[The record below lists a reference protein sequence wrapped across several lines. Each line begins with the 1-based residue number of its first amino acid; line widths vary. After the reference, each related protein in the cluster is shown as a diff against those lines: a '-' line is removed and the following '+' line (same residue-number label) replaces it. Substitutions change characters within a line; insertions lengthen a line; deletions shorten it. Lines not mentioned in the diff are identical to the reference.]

1 MVSPTTIQRLAL
13 FFLTLATAVL
23 SASAQSFAPAV
34 NYAVGG
40 NPSKTAVADLNNDG
54 KPDLAV
60 ANTSSNK
67 VSILVGNGDGT
78 FGAKTDFDIAA
89 NVYAIVIA
97 DFNGDTQPDLATAST
112 IFTPSQVNV
121 SQVSV
126 LFGNG
131 NATFQPRVDYSLSN
145 SAFPTSIAAGDFN
158 GDGRK
163 DLVTANQS
171 AGNASVLL
179 NQGNGTFAPPVY
191 YPIGF
196 TSTSVAIADFNEDG
210 KLDLAVTCWNPSGV
224 SVLLGKG
231 DGTFFAAA
239 SHPTTQGSFEI
250 ATADFNAD
258 NNVDVITSN
267 LMSSAISVMLGNGD
281 GTFFA
286 AVDYPAGDTPA
297 AMVLGDFNVDG
308 KLDVATTGVGFATLQ
323 GNGDGT
329 FRKPRQF
336 ATPASSLTAQELN
349 NDGKLDLIASDSSG
363 FAAVILNQSGPRRIG
378 GTVKNAFGDPLAG
391 VQLLMTGA
399 LPENVN
405 TAADGS
411 YSFADLA
418 QGGSYV
424 LTPSQA
430 NYTFTPLSQAVNN
443 LSTDQTVNFVGSK
456 PKYII
461 SGVVRDAVSLVPFEG
476 VPVTLVES
484 QITVTTASD
493 GSFYFP
499 PVDRGGNYTVI
510 ATLAGYTFLPG
521 TITNLT
527 GPRTV
532 NLFASRPTFSI
543 SGNVFPGG
551 AIVSLSGSA
560 TRIATSS
567 GSSYSFTGLE
577 AGGTYTVTVNT
588 IGFGALFSRYI
599 APQPNSKTFSNLS
612 ANVVADFNFVPLN
625 YPVPGLALGTAMA
638 DFNADG
644 KLDVAVA
651 AGDASGVIRI
661 FLGKGNGELESPT
674 DYPVGCRPQI
684 VLTSDFNNDGKVDL
698 ASANSCGNNVSVLL
712 GNGNGT
718 FSAASNLSVGPT
730 PITLAI
736 GDFNGDGKPD
746 LATGNM
752 GGTFSISVRLG
763 VGDGTF
769 GNSIDFPAARTLALA
784 AADFNGDGKA
794 DLAIANT
801 DLNSVGIRLSNGDGT
816 FQASVDFPANPA
828 PKRVKPGDV
837 NNDGKVDLV
846 TMNLND
852 TVSVLLGND
861 AGSFGAPTSYTIIS
875 PDDMVLADL
884 NGDGKL
890 DIAVAAFSG
899 SCSFMGNGD
908 GIFQPRVG
916 IAGIANA
923 LSAGDLDND
932 GRKDLVLVDSSSNNL
947 SVLLNIIP
955 TPPPVK
961 ISGQIKTAGGM
972 PVAGVT
978 VSVTG
983 SQSNTPTTTDANGNY
998 TFNLPRG
1005 GTYLINPT
1013 LASQRF
1019 APTGLVFNR
1028 VFTDQVGD
1036 FVATPFTPSLV
1047 GRVTDNNGAA
1057 LSGVTLTLSG
1067 AQSATTTSNAN
1078 GTYAFSNLTV
1088 GGNYVITPSFS
1099 SGTFTPSSRTF
1110 NNLSLNTGGDFRSSI
1125 SRSAQ
1130 LDALNYVVNE
1140 GGLATVTVTRT
1151 GDTSGAATVDY
1162 KTSDNAGSNNCNAAG
1177 SSASSRCDYETAVGA
1192 LHFAAGETSRTI
1204 LIPTVDDSYSEGPE
1218 SFFITLTNA
1227 NGSSLGLNTT
1237 ATITINPDSD
1247 ANGSNPI
1254 NQAAFFVR
1262 LHYLDFLNREP
1273 DAGGLAF
1280 WTDQITSC
1288 GSDQSCIDLRRINVS
1303 AAFFLSIEFQET
1315 GYLVYLMHKSAY
1327 GNLPGA
1333 PVPVK
1338 LSDFLPDSQQISS
1351 GVIVGA
1357 PGWEQLLENNK
1368 QAFAADFV
1376 KRPRFV
1382 IAYPASLTPAEFV
1395 DALFA
1400 NTGITP
1406 SPGARADAINEFG
1419 SATSSADPGARAR
1432 ALRRVA
1438 DNSTFR
1444 QQQTNQAFVLMQYFG
1459 YLRRNPFDPP
1469 EASLDYSGYNFWL
1482 NKLNQ
1487 FNGNF
1492 VNADMVKAFIVSGE
1506 YRARF
1511 GP

>member
-1 MVSPTTIQRLAL
+1 MVYPRTIQRLAL
-13 FFLTLATAVL
+13 FFLTIATAVL

-34 NYAVGG
+34 NYPVGG
-40 NPSKTAVADLNNDG
+40 NPSSVAVADLNNDA

-60 ANTSSNK
+60 ANSVGNN
-67 VSILVGNGDGT
+67 VSILIGNGDGT

-97 DFNGDTQPDLATAST
+97 DFNGDTKPDLATAST
-112 IFTPSQVNV
+112 IFTASQLNL

-131 NATFQPRVDYSLSN
+131 NATFQPRIDYPLSN

-158 GDGRK
+158 GDGK
-163 DLVTANQS
+163 PDLVTANES

-179 NQGNGTFAPPVY
+179 NQGNGTFAPPAY

-231 DGTFFAAA
+231 DGTFFPAVN
-239 SHPTTQGSFEI
+239 HPTSQGSFGI
-250 ATADFNAD
+250 VTADFNGD
-258 NNVDVITSN
+258 NNVDVVTSN
-267 LMSSAISVMLGNGD
+267 LNTSAVCVLLGNGD

-286 AVDYPAGDTPA
+286 AVDYPAGDTPSA
-297 AMVLGDFNVDG
+297 IVVGDFNVDG
-308 KLDVATTGVGFATLQ
+308 KLDLATTGFGFATLQ
-323 GNGDGT
+323 GNGDGA
-329 FRKPRQF
+329 FRKPRHF
-336 ATPASSLTAQELN
+336 ATPASSLAAHELN
-349 NDGKLDLIASDSSG
+349 NDSKLDLIACDSNG
-363 FAAVILNQSGPRRIG
+363 FAAVILNQT
-378 GTVKNAFGDPLAG
+378 GTRKIAGTAKNAFGDPLAG
-391 VQLLMTGA
+391 VQVLMTGA
-399 LPENVN
+399 LPENTN
-405 TAADGS
+405 TEADGS
-411 YSFADLA
+411 YSFGDLA

-424 LTPSQA
+424 LTPIQS

-443 LSTDQTVNFVGSK
+443 LSTDQIVNFVGSR

-461 SGVVRDAVSLVPFEG
+461 SGVVRDQSSLVPFAG
-476 VPVTLVES
+476 VPVTLVEA

-499 PVDRGGNYTVI
+499 PVNRGESYTVL
-510 ATLAGYTFLPG
+510 ASLAGYTFPLG
-521 TITNLT
+521 FVSNITA
-527 GPRTV
+527 PRTV
-532 NLFASRPTFSI
+532 NFFGSRPTFTI
-543 SGNVFPGG
+543 SGNAFPGG

-588 IGFGALFSRYI
+588 IGFGALFTRYI
-599 APQPNSKTFSNLS
+599 APEPNSKTFSNLS
-612 ANVVADFNFVPLN
+612 ANAVADFNFVPLN
-625 YPVPGLALGTAMA
+625 YPVPGLALGSAMA

-651 AGDASGVIRI
+651 AGDASGVIRV
-661 FLGKGNGELESPT
+661 FRGKGNGELASPT

-736 GDFNGDGKPD
+736 GDFNGDSKPD

-752 GGTFSISVRLG
+752 GGPFSISVRLG

-801 DLNSVGIRLSNGDGT
+801 DFSSVGIRLSNGDGT

-852 TVSVLLGND
+852 TVSVLLGNG

-875 PDDMVLADL
+875 PDDLALADL

-899 SCSFMGNGD
+899 TSTFMGNGD
-908 GIFQPRVG
+908 GTFQPRVG
-916 IAGIANA
+916 VGGIANA
-923 LSAGDLDND
+923 VSAGDLNND
-932 GRKDLVLVDSSSNNL
+932 GRKDLVLTDSSSNNF

-961 ISGQIKTAGGM
+961 ISGQIKTASGT

-1005 GTYLINPT
+1005 GSFLINP
-1013 LASQRF
+1013 SQLSYRF
-1019 APTGLVFNR
+1019 APQGQVFNA
-1028 VFTDQVGD
+1028 VFADQVAD
-1036 FVATPFTPSLV
+1036 FVATLFTPTLT
-1047 GRVTDNNGAA
+1047 GRVTDTNGVA
-1057 LSGVTLTLSG
+1057 LPGVTLTLSG
-1067 AQSATTTSNAN
+1067 TQTATTTSNAN
-1078 GTYAFSNLTV
+1078 GIFSFLNLTA

-1099 SGTFTPSSRTF
+1099 IGTFTPSSRTF

-1125 SRSAQ
+1125 SRSVQ
-1130 LDALNYVVNE
+1130 LDALNYGVSE
-1140 GGLATVTVTRT
+1140 GGLAAITVTRA
-1151 GDTSGAATVDY
+1151 GDTSGAATVGY
-1162 KTSDNAGSNNCNAAG
+1162 RTSDNAGSNDCQAMG
-1177 SSASSRCDYETAVGA
+1177 SSASSRCDYEAAVGTVQ
-1192 LHFAAGETSRTI
+1192 FAAGESSKTI
-1204 LIPTVDDSYSEGPE
+1204 LIPTVDDSYSEAPE
-1218 SFFITLTNA
+1218 SFFITLTDA
-1227 NGSSLGLNTT
+1227 SGGSVGLNST

-1247 ANGSNPI
+1247 NNGPNPI
-1254 NQAAFFVR
+1254 NQATFFVR

-1273 DAGGLAF
+1273 DASGLAF
-1280 WTDQITSC
+1280 WSDQITSC
-1288 GSDQSCIDLRRINVS
+1288 GSDQSCIEIRRINVS

-1338 LSDFLPDSQQISS
+1338 LNDFLPDSQQISS
-1351 GVIVGA
+1351 GVVVGS

-1368 QAFAADFV
+1368 QAFTADFV
-1376 KRPRFV
+1376 KRSRFV
-1382 IAYPASLTPAEFV
+1382 IAYPSALSPSQFV

-1400 NTGITP
+1400 NGVTP
-1406 SPGARADAINEFG
+1406 SPAARADAINEFG
-1419 SATSSADPGARAR
+1419 SATTSADVAARAR

-1438 DNSTFR
+1438 ENPTLK

-1469 EASLDYSGYNFWL
+1469 EATLDYAGYNFWL

-1487 FNGNF
+1487 FNSNF